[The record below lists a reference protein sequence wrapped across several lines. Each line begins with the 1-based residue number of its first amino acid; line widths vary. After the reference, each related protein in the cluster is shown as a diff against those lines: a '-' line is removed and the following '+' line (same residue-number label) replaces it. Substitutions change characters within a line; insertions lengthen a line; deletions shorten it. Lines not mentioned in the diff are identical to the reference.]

1 MKCLCCNKELN
12 EKDILWHKKCLKRF
26 FGTLEIPNIDLSIEK
41 EIENNLKN
49 RKAITGVQEKI
60 SYSLKMLI

>member
-1 MKCLCCNKELN
+1 MKKIFYGIKNVLN
-12 EKDILWHKKCLKRF
+12 AF

-49 RKAITGVQEKI
+49 RKAITGVQEKLVI
-60 SYSLKMLI
+60 V